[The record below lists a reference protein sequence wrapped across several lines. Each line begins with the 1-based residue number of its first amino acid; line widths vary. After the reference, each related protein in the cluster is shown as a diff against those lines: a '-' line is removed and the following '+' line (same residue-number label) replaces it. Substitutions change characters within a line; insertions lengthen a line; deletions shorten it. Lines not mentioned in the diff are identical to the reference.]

1 MDEYL
6 RDIKEIEQVQGI
18 IYFSFEGNVLF
29 QYYKQQKPRGI
40 DTWDLSLFAAVLKG
54 VKEAEFIFE
63 NLMFYLIRGQKGFL
77 LAALDR
83 TAPVALIRLNCN
95 ILLAAL
101 DKKTHKPKGLTRF
114 FKKKT

>member
-6 RDIKEIEQVQGI
+6 KDITEIEQVQGI

-29 QYYKQQKPRGI
+29 QYYKQKKPQGI
-40 DTWDLSLFAAVLKG
+40 DGWYLSRFATVLEK
-54 VKEAEFIFE
+54 VKEAEFVFE
-63 NLMFYLIRGQKGFL
+63 NLMFYLIRGRGGFP
-77 LAALDR
+77 AIVVGR
-83 TAPVALIRLNCN
+83 SAPVALVRLNCN

-101 DKKTHKPKGLTRF
+101 DEKTHKPKGLTRF